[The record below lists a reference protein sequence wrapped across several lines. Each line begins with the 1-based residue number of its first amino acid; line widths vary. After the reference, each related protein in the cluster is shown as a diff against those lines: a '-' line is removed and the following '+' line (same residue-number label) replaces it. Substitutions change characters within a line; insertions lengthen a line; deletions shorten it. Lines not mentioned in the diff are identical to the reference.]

1 MPQCRCSFVIPAYNE
16 ECRLPGTLAAIAE
29 LAASRRIRCEII
41 IADDGSTDST
51 IEVARRFHAR
61 YCRVRILHLS
71 HRGKGFAIRHGVFIA
86 RGETIILCDADL
98 HDSVNEVLYLEAALR
113 RGADIAIGS
122 RWSNRFDGLRNRPL
136 YRQVFGRLFNLL
148 TTCILRLP
156 FRDTQCGLKALSR
169 SAAAQVF
176 PLLRLNGWGYDT
188 ELIHVALSH
197 NLRVEEIDLR
207 LVHDYR
213 NSHFR
218 PLADGWFTFLELFKI
233 RWNDLQ
239 GIYEP
244 LRTEAAAAA
253 AALETVASPA
263 VPDSNAQKNVA

>member
-1 MPQCRCSFVIPAYNE
+1 MPACRCSFVIPAYNE
-16 ECRLPGTLAAIAE
+16 ARRLPGTLAAIAE
-29 LAASRRIRCEII
+29 LAASRRMRCEII

-51 IEVARRFHAR
+51 ADVARRFHAP
-61 YCRVRILHLS
+61 YCRVRILRLAH
-71 HRGKGFAIRHGVFIA
+71 HGKGFAVRHGVYLA

-98 HDSVNEVLYLEAALR
+98 HASVSEVVCLEAALR

-122 RWSNRFDGLRNRPL
+122 RWSNRFDGRRNRPF
-136 YRQVFGRLFNLL
+136 YRSVFSRLFNLL
-148 TTCILRLP
+148 TARILRLP

-197 NLRVEEIDLR
+197 DLRVEEVDLR

-218 PLADGWFTFLELFKI
+218 PIVDGWATFLELFRI

-239 GIYEP
+239 GLYEH
-244 LRTEAAAAA
+244 LSTGTA
-253 AALETVASPA
+253 AALETVGTPA
-263 VPDSNAQKNVA
+263 VTSPDTHKNVA

>member
-1 MPQCRCSFVIPAYNE
+1 MPPCRCSFVIPAYNE
-16 ECRLPGTLAAIAE
+16 ARRLPGTLAAIAK

-51 IEVARRFHAR
+51 VDVARRFHAR

-71 HRGKGFAIRHGVFIA
+71 HRGKGFAIRHGVYIA
-86 RGETIILCDADL
+86 RGEIIILCDADL
-98 HDSVNEVLYLEAALR
+98 HESVNEVLYLEAALR

-122 RWSNRFDGLRNRPL
+122 RWSNRLDGLRNRPL
-136 YRQVFGRLFNLL
+136 YRSVFSRLFNLL
-148 TTCILRLP
+148 TTCILRLR

-188 ELIHVALSH
+188 ELIHVALSRD
-197 NLRVEEIDLR
+197 LRVEEVDLR

-213 NSHFR
+213 DSHFR

-233 RWNDLQ
+233 RWNDFQ
-239 GIYEP
+239 GVYEP
-244 LRTEAAAAA
+244 LSAEPTAT
-253 AALETVASPA
+253 LDSVASPA
-263 VPDSNAQKNVA
+263 VPASNAHKNVA